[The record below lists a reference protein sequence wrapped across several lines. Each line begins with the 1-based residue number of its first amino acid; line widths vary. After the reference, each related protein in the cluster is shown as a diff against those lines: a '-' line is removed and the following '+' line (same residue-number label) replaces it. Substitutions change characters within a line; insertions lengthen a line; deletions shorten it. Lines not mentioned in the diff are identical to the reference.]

1 MPFELS
7 VNLEYGF
14 TEAGEK
20 IEDRIAAAA
29 AAGFRK
35 VELFLLKG
43 RDLAAIRRRWMR
55 MAWRWSARWR
65 TMRRS

>member
-1 MPFELS
+1 MAFELS

-14 TEAGEK
+14 TEAGDR

-43 RDLAAIRRRWMR
+43 RDLDAIKAALDRHCGF
-55 MAWRWSARWR
+55 
-65 TMRRS
+65 RRSRACIAI